1 MEKVTESTTFFKA
14 IDGTKFFSE
23 EECDRYERE
32 HPEEILDAIRKE
44 LAQVSYELSYYKEWV
59 LPRAEKNFEESKARF
74 VKRRNEGDWANVSNA
89 YLEFQARSIK
99 KSQVIKIYKKWR
111 TRANDLIRR
120 KNELLATVD
129 KKLYNFDDVFV
140 KNPKFNPD
148 EIAKFKTWAGD
159 KAKTS
164 AEKRYWGRL
173 YTEYLNRKEETF
185 GDLLTTWLKQNH

>member
-23 EECDRYERE
+23 EECDKYERE

-44 LAQVSYELSYYKEWV
+44 LTQVSYELSYYKGWV
-59 LPRAEKNFEESKARF
+59 LPGAEKNFEESKARF

-148 EIAKFKTWAGD
+148 EITKFKTWAGD
-159 KAKTS
+159 KAITS
-164 AEKRYWGRL
+164 AETRYWGRL

-185 GDLLTTWLKQNH
+185 GDLLTT